1 MQATRRRSAGAGRSS
16 PRPAAW
22 HLWNMCLGLFGVQI
36 VWGLQNVNTSRIFQ
50 TLGAD
55 VDELALLW
63 IAAPITGLLVQPV
76 VGHLSDRTW
85 GRLGRRRPY
94 ILAGGLLTA
103 LALLAMP
110 SVTTL
115 WSACVMLWVLTAS
128 INIAME
134 PFRALVADT
143 LPEPQRTSAFA
154 LQVFF
159 IGAGAVFASALPWM
173 LTNWFGV
180 GGGAETVSAAYAVG
194 ALVLV
199 VTVGWSVATT
209 LERPPGKLA
218 AGSADIAHPE
228 VPSAR
233 GAVALARSGV
243 GWAIGG
249 GLLAGLTGWV
259 GAPRELY
266 LAAGISAVFGL
277 LQLAA
282 VLLRRRGRTS
292 IGMVVIVEDILH
304 MPPVLKRLALVQ
316 FFTWFGMFA
325 LWVYAIPAVAALDP
339 AARDPGSAAYGRS
352 ADWVGMLFAEYNA
365 VAALIALALPAVALR
380 VGRRA
385 CHALCLGCGALGL
398 LGFATFARA
407 DDLWLPAIGIGV
419 AWAATLSLPYAMLS
433 DGVPA
438 RKMGVY
444 MGIHNIFIVLPQL
457 VAAATLGVL
466 VRVPFGGAP
475 GGALMVAAVALA
487 AGAGLALTIPKA
499 PDA

>member
-1 MQATRRRSAGAGRSS
+1 
-16 PRPAAW
+16 
-22 HLWNMCLGLFGVQI
+22 MCLGLFGVQM

-94 ILAGGLLTA
+94 ILAGALLTA

-115 WSACVMLWVLTAS
+115 WSACLMLWVLTAS

-173 LTNWFGV
+173 LTNWAGV
-180 GGGAETVSAAYAVG
+180 AGGADTVTAAYAVG
-194 ALVLV
+194 AVLLL

-209 LERPPGKLA
+209 PERPPEQLV
-218 AGSADIAHPE
+218 AGPADIAHPE
-228 VPSAR
+228 VPTPG
-233 GAVALARSGV
+233 GAAALLLSGA
-243 GWAIGG
+243 GWTLGG
-249 GLLAGLTGWV
+249 ALLAAATPLLE
-259 GAPRELY
+259 APRELY
-266 LAAGISAVFGL
+266 LMAGIAALFGL

-282 VLLRRRGRTS
+282 VALRRRGRAS
-292 IGMVVIVEDILH
+292 IGMIVIVEDILH
-304 MPPVLKRLALVQ
+304 MPVVLRRLALVQ

-325 LWVYAIPAVAALDP
+325 LWVYAIPAVASLDP
-339 AARDPGSAAYGRS
+339 SSSDPSSPGYARS

-365 VAALIALALPAVALR
+365 VAALMALLLPVIARR

-398 LGFATFARA
+398 LGFANFARA
-407 DDLWLPAIGIGV
+407 GDLWLPAIGIGI
-419 AWAATLSLPYAMLS
+419 AWAAILSLPYAMLS

-457 VAAATLGVL
+457 VAAAILGAV
-466 VRVPFGGAP
+466 VRVPFGGDPA
-475 GGALMVAAVALA
+475 GALTTAAAALA
-487 AGAGLALTIPKA
+487 IGASLALTIPKTST
-499 PDA
+499 P